1 MAACAVPHA
10 RAPSGAV
17 GVSRLASRRLVASRA
32 GSRRVFL
39 ARADAESTRR
49 ASAPRRPE
57 GDLETWTLRARAA
70 AFACVASAVLAS
82 GAAAE
87 PAVASREANAVASRR
102 DRTRIVDDDAVSFFF
117 DANARDDAD
126 AASSSVGVATDVG
139 SEGAVVDVNALP
151 EAPAEEENGDVP
163 QTETSLQKLLA
174 AAAENFIKPLL
185 GEFGAA
191 VLGFGAGAVASGFFF
206 AWRVSVKERKGE
218 RAASRAALAD
228 LSTLDESEI
237 QDLIGELPAWLAFRD
252 VERGGWVNK
261 VLAAAWPYLDVAT
274 SDVIV
279 AALDPILR
287 ATRPS
292 FLTALRFEKFS
303 FGSVPAKIEG
313 VKVFDTVNDGAVE
326 IDLSV
331 FWKGD
336 PDVVLGVRAAQDTL
350 SVPVSLTE
358 FECAFT
364 LRLIFAPLIGVF
376 PCFGALTIALVD
388 EPKLDFDLRVVGGD
402 VTLVPGLKESLRTYI
417 KALIASWMVWPRCIT
432 VAIPGTGYTLPES
445 DEADSDERNTPPVTW
460 AAARAGCR
468 PRRARAGAGRRR
480 VTGSILVGAR
490 FALPRQR
497 ERRRRDARQGVAR
510 GRRAVQP
517 RGDAA
522 GGGPNDAAVVR
533 QVVQQTSGRAGGGGE

>member
-1 MAACAVPHA
+1 
-10 RAPSGAV
+10 
-17 GVSRLASRRLVASRA
+17 
-32 GSRRVFL
+32 
-39 ARADAESTRR
+39 
-49 ASAPRRPE
+49 
-57 GDLETWTLRARAA
+57 
-70 AFACVASAVLAS
+70 
-82 GAAAE
+82 
-87 PAVASREANAVASRR
+87 
-102 DRTRIVDDDAVSFFF
+102 
-117 DANARDDAD
+117 
-126 AASSSVGVATDVG
+126 
-139 SEGAVVDVNALP
+139 
-151 EAPAEEENGDVP
+151 
-163 QTETSLQKLLA
+163 
-174 AAAENFIKPLL
+174 
-185 GEFGAA
+185 
-191 VLGFGAGAVASGFFF
+191 
-206 AWRVSVKERKGE
+206 
-218 RAASRAALAD
+218 
-228 LSTLDESEI
+228 LDESEI

-279 AALDPILR
+279 AALDPVLR

-445 DEADSDERNTPPVTW
+445 
-460 AAARAGCR
+460 
-468 PRRARAGAGRRR
+468 
-480 VTGSILVGAR
+480 
-490 FALPRQR
+490 
-497 ERRRRDARQGVAR
+497 
-510 GRRAVQP
+510 
-517 RGDAA
+517 
-522 GGGPNDAAVVR
+522 
-533 QVVQQTSGRAGGGGE
+533 